1 VLVLGCCDLGSGRA
15 EQCHRMDIS
24 PEPRKRR
31 KNGAL
36 QQKLAAEEDP
46 ELSHNSSKVLHTISS
61 SAFLISGPLYETIR
75 ADYATF
81 TQRRWATQDTGQTKT
96 FSSPSMRSSLRSE
109 GEIIFRS
116 EVIQHCLQSHIQT
129 DLCQVIMAPELVL
142 STACDSV
149 ISPHDFAMGF
159 RYDYADKTTSLAK
172 VSPRA
177 MPSAVTISPVASPR
191 STSDRTTSLHA
202 AALSELQ
209 HVAALSELNH
219 AAPLAEAEL
228 GSACQPPPPPRAP
241 LYDTHAPGHTARLHS
256 PPHT

>member
-1 VLVLGCCDLGSGRA
+1 MLDLGSGSA
-15 EQCHRMDIS
+15 EQFHGMDIS

-31 KNGAL
+31 KNRAL

-46 ELSHNSSKVLHTISS
+46 ELSISS
-61 SAFLISGPLYETIR
+61 SAFLTSGPLYETIK
-75 ADYATF
+75 ADH
-81 TQRRWATQDTGQTKT
+81 TQRGWATQDTGQSKP
-96 FSSPSMRSSLRSE
+96 FSSPSLRSSLGSK
-109 GEIIFRS
+109 GEIMFRS
-116 EVIQHCLQSHIQT
+116 EVIQHCLQSHIQA
-129 DLCQVIMAPELVL
+129 DLCQVIMAPEPVL